1 MVKNAKNSYVLDEQ
15 TYEEFVEKVRATR
28 DPTHKKGKKVL
39 IDHCQNVLK
48 YNLNPT
54 DLNCAVRYL
63 EENAQ
68 DSAVLAEYKD
78 RINTKEFKAER
89 AEEIVRSGF
98 IDLEYAINYIKE
110 NDGNNSVLNEYDL
123 GDVEAFK
130 EIRARD
136 MAENRAKYRVA
147 GRYNPHIHAADD
159 YLDGLSKKIVE
170 KPMEKIVEK
179 EVEKIVFVGED
190 NIPPENSEAV
200 ERNRAWIKNAYKEF
214 EVEDDNNVPAWRRHN
229 ADVLDRIKFVDDKGN
244 ESEEVRKKSEDTIWE
259 IAKNEV
265 LRERSFDFSFMKL
278 KEEDRLKLL
287 RADLSDSV
295 AKTSMGVVGIT
306 PVLNRKI
313 DGEIAAEELAKIDAQ
328 TSIKALDRYLSDKG
342 EKAEASQDAVIGA
355 AIHESE
361 VAESFIGYVEK
372 KQYSKKVVDGFKE
385 DHKNFCDKMKS
396 FWGKAWTSA
405 KEYVANNRARVI
417 ADTAATLATGLAF
430 VSGVGYA
437 AVGAYAVYAGLGA
450 LGWPIEEKRRKMLR
464 HAKKEGRNYN
474 DYKFGLSFNGLRK
487 AWKDIK
493 SDEKELKRYKNRAY
507 TGAAAGVLVAGGLG
521 AFGTGLVTGVDAV
534 AARIDGAITRSLAS
548 VTSQYMNLR
557 DTKKDLKLEDN
568 AENRA
573 AYKNAKWGL
582 GIGLTIAALASAW
595 QVYNMLESSADADVK
610 GGKAP
615 QDQANESAQKVAKK
629 TAKVAKKAAEET
641 QPAAEVV
648 NDVAYPP
655 VWNAERGISQR
666 HFEEIYGKFDKD
678 GNWQAGKITGI
689 LAKQNKAFEEW
700 NASHPDDLRHIEVKS
715 PEDMYKD
722 MINNL
727 HNAREADP
735 TLFAGKTD
743 DQVMYQYIKLVE
755 YSEKAKNGPVVD
767 GVRTLIT
774 VTDANGMPAYAS
786 NQEEMQAMFKML
798 RCGEKVEIPAE
809 RLNANLDRIDLN
821 TGKGIGKEF
830 SAKVTG
836 NSFWGFGPDCND
848 GVSMWKKG
856 VTAVKKALKIKTEQ
870 VTEIPREDA
879 VVTTVTNPEPVDANV
894 RSVQVR
900 ELESVDGNAQ
910 AVYSNA
916 KVVTGR
922 GTSGLHDGDLTDA
935 AAQGGKKVGGN
946 IEIKGTSRKL
956 DGACWVNPKANG
968 GNGM

>member
-1 MVKNAKNSYVLDEQ
+1 MVKNAKNSNALDEQ
-15 TYEEFVEKVRATR
+15 TYEEFVEKE
-28 DPTHKKGKKVL
+28 D
-39 IDHCQNVLK
+39 
-48 YNLNPT
+48 
-54 DLNCAVRYL
+54 
-63 EENAQ
+63 
-68 DSAVLAEYKD
+68 
-78 RINTKEFKAER
+78 
-89 AEEIVRSGF
+89 
-98 IDLEYAINYIKE
+98 
-110 NDGNNSVLNEYDL
+110 
-123 GDVEAFK
+123 
-130 EIRARD
+130 
-136 MAENRAKYRVA
+136 
-147 GRYNPHIHAADD
+147 
-159 YLDGLSKKIVE
+159 
-170 KPMEKIVEK
+170 
-179 EVEKIVFVGED
+179 EKIVFVGED

-229 ADVLDRIKFVDDKGN
+229 ADVLDRIKFVDEKGN
-244 ESEEVRKKSEDTIWE
+244 ESDEVRAKSEATIWE

-313 DGEIAAEELAKIDAQ
+313 DGEIAAEELAKTDAQ

-342 EKAEASQDAVIGA
+342 EKAEASQSAVIGA

-361 VAESFIGYVEK
+361 VAESFIGYIEK
-372 KQYSKKVVDGFKE
+372 KQYSKNVVDGFKE
-385 DHKNFCDKMKS
+385 NHKSFCDKMKS

-464 HAKKEGRNYN
+464 RAKKEGRNYD

-493 SDEKELKRYKNRAY
+493 SDEKEFKRYKNRAY

-521 AFGTGLVTGVDAV
+521 ALGTGLVTGVDAV
-534 AARIDGAITRSLAS
+534 AARIGGAITRSVGS
-548 VTSQYMNLR
+548 VTSQALNLR
-557 DTKKDLKLEDN
+557 DTRKDLKLEDN

-573 AYKNAKWGL
+573 AYKNAKWGM

-615 QDQANESAQKVAKK
+615 QDQTNESAQKVAKK
-629 TAKVAKKAAEET
+629 TAKVAKKAAEEA
-641 QPAAEVV
+641 QPAAEVA
-648 NDVAYPP
+648 DVAYPP
-655 VWNAERGISQR
+655 VWSEESGISQK

-700 NASHPDDLRHIEVKS
+700 NASHSDDLRHIEVKS

-755 YSEKAKNGPVVD
+755 YSEKVKNGPVVD

-830 SAKVTG
+830 SVKVTG

-870 VTEIPREDA
+870 VTEISREDA
-879 VVTTVTNPEPVDANV
+879 VVTTITNPEPVDASV
-894 RSVQVR
+894 RSVQVKD
-900 ELESVDGNAQ
+900 LEGVDGSAQ
-910 AVYSNA
+910 AVYSSS
-916 KVVTGR
+916 KVVMGQ
-922 GTSGLHDGDLTDA
+922 GTSDVHDGDLTDA
-935 AAQGGKKVGGN
+935 VAQDGKRVGSSVDV
-946 IEIKGTSRKL
+946 KGTRRKL
-956 DGACWVNPKANG
+956 DGVCWVNGNPRSNG